1 MGSHPRK
8 PNTNDASAPCGL
20 DPEILRRGRALLA
33 EGDPEA
39 AMQHLRPA
47 FEEYPAHAQ
56 LRSHYGLALGLA
68 RQRYHEA
75 RELCQS
81 AVKQEYFDPAHYLNA
96 ARLNLAYGF
105 KSEALRYVRRARM
118 IDPASPEV
126 ASLLEQ
132 LGLRSRPVLPF
143 LPRPHLLNRWLGAA
157 RAVFLRRTSSETS

>member
-1 MGSHPRK
+1 MGSHPHK
-8 PNTNDASAPCGL
+8 SKTNKASIPCGF
-20 DPEILRRGRALLA
+20 DPEILCRGRALLA

-39 AMQHLRPA
+39 AMQQLRPA
-47 FEEYPAHAQ
+47 FEEHPAHAQ

-75 RELCQS
+75 LQLCQS
-81 AVKQEYFDPAHYLNA
+81 AVKQEYFEPAHYLNV

-105 KSEALRYVRRARM
+105 KSEALRYVRRAQM

-157 RAVFLRRTSSETS
+157 RAVFLRRSSETS